1 VELILEIIVEERRIR
16 TRIGVFGCV
25 TFKFSWKYVLKYE
38 VSFGKY
44 KLRKKMARNM
54 RAFFF
59 ADSSHLTVEHHILF
73 LASFFSNS
81 GTLTGLIGF
90 S

>member
-1 VELILEIIVEERRIR
+1 MEIIVEERRIR
-16 TRIGVFGCV
+16 TRIVVFGCV
-25 TFKFSWKYVLKYE
+25 AFKFSWKYVLKYE

-73 LASFFSNS
+73 FAFFEKNS